1 MLLASCWR
9 AACMASHDCG
19 ATEWRGLAGLWKQ
32 CKKQSAS
39 AWRFNCSRSL
49 AKAAFM
55 AWVVSI
61 NMLECHVTSNLPYQE
76 QYFQKVFLFSCS
88 VASSEQVN
96 HGETCQKHHKLWVFN
111 ILFQSWNWI
120 RLFSVDRRN
129 ELFMRTPLLWSSRP
143 YHSPRVPAME
153 NSKLSSVLDKRSVSN
168 EVLSSAASINC
179 CCRATSAWQKKKQ
192 NWSKIY
198 VNYLLGIFIMILHE
212 YCTILLQQHNQ
223 HQEK

>member
-179 CCRATSAWQKKKQ
+179 CCRATSAWQKKSRTGRK
-192 NWSKIY
+192 Y
-198 VNYLLGIFIMILHE
+198 M
-212 YCTILLQQHNQ
+212 
-223 HQEK
+223 

>member
-9 AACMASHDCG
+9 AACMAFSHDCG
-19 ATEWRGLAGLWKQ
+19 AAEWRGLAGLWKQ
-32 CKKQSAS
+32 CKKLSAS

-120 RLFSVDRRN
+120 IFHFLWAFS
-129 ELFMRTPLLWSSRP
+129 LLTDAMSCSCARPCSGLPDLTSLHGSRQW
-143 YHSPRVPAME
+143 
-153 NSKLSSVLDKRSVSN
+153 KT
-168 EVLSSAASINC
+168 LSSALCWTNVQFPTKSSLLLPPSI
-179 CCRATSAWQKKKQ
+179 AAVALQVPDKKKQ
-192 NWSKIY
+192 NWPKIY
-198 VNYLLGIFIMILHE
+198 VNIFWGFS
-212 YCTILLQQHNQ
+212 
-223 HQEK
+223 